1 MDGIIKEA
9 HGGDPSMQIA
19 RISVTAAVLASAI
32 ASAGCSADAFTQI
45 NKTLSV
51 AKQGASALKNTT
63 LPAAAIATSLG
74 AVELIKALSSNS
86 KSLVAQGAGN
96 IIAAGAGN
104 ISGGQLP
111 GGGPN
116 FTNAPMF
123 HVAAD
128 ESKDVNNDQ
137 TKVKMHVAY
146 STSKEGDTFVSKI
159 SDFSGTTQGYSI
171 KAQGTFKYTPG
182 ATLGSVSCDMTGSVS
197 YSSLSL
203 DIKKLT
209 FATTD
214 PLPEKNAELGAFR
227 FEQNNGGKTDYA
239 LDAKLTINENGK
251 IQASGTSTGPDG
263 KSEPVNFSQDKP
275 TGDALDTSANAGADA
290 AAQ

>member
-1 MDGIIKEA
+1 MKL
-9 HGGDPSMQIA
+9 A

-32 ASAGCSADAFTQI
+32 ASAGCSADAFTAI
-45 NKTLSV
+45 NKTLTT

-86 KSLVAQGAGN
+86 KSLVASGG
-96 IIAAGAGN
+96 GN

-111 GGGPN
+111 GQGAQIVAAGAGN
-116 FTNAPMF
+116 LMGNAPMF

-128 ESKDVNNDQ
+128 GSTDVSNDA

-146 STSKEGDTFVSKI
+146 TTAKDGDTYVSTI
-159 SDFSGTTQGYSI
+159 SDFSGTTQGYTV

-182 ATLGSVSCDMTGSVS
+182 ASLGSVSCDMTGSVS
-197 YSSLSL
+197 YSALSL

-214 PLPEKNAELGAFR
+214 PLPEKDADLGSFR
-227 FEQNNGGKTDYA
+227 FEQNNAGHTDYA
-239 LDAKLTINENGK
+239 LDAKLTINSEGK
-251 IQASGTSTGPDG
+251 IQAAGTSTGPDG
-263 KSEPVNFSQDKP
+263 KSAPISFSQDKP
-275 TGDALDTSANAGADA
+275 TGDALDANADAGADTSA